1 MVPLKIEKTKTT
13 PSVILDSEK
22 GIFEISGNSLPE
34 NAMGF
39 YQPVTDW
46 VNTYLSNPNPTT
58 EFTFKMDYFNT
69 ASSKILFELI
79 KLHKSIQ
86 TSGKTVVINW
96 FYHEE
101 DEDMLEAG
109 QDYADLTKLPFEFKI
124 LT

>member
-1 MVPLKIEKTKTT
+1 MEPLKIERTKTT
-13 PSVILDSEK
+13 PSVILDREK

-39 YQPVTDW
+39 YQPVVDW
-46 VNTYLSNPNPTT
+46 CNDYLTNANPST
-58 EFTFKMDYFNT
+58 EFNFKLDYFNT

-79 KLHKSIQ
+79 KLHKSLLD
-86 TSGKTVVINW
+86 SGKSIQINW
-96 FYHEE
+96 YYHEE

-109 QDYADLTKLPFEFKI
+109 QDYADLTKLPFEFLI